1 MFSCECSKVQCW
13 ERVSKMASGKPTTQA
28 GLKRLLAKKLTPE
41 VMSQLADAILRDALD
56 PDQPPAWRTA
66 CLKAITDNSLALPRL
81 PEGETTEAWTQD
93 AVRVVGEVAAEGG
106 DITAAKAILEAENI
120 RQGLLLKSRTSGE
133 ADKGQVVY
141 VNLPGAD
148 GPVDHDGDA

>member
-1 MFSCECSKVQCW
+1 
-13 ERVSKMASGKPTTQA
+13 MANGKPTTQA
-28 GLKRLLAKKLTPE
+28 GLKRLLAQKLTPE
-41 VMSQLADAILRDALD
+41 VLARLSETLIADALD

-66 CLKAITDNSLALPRL
+66 CLKAITENALALPRL

-120 RQGLLLKSRTSGE
+120 RQGLLLKARTSGE
-133 ADKGQVVY
+133 AEKGQIVF
-141 VNLPGAD
+141 VNLPGA
-148 GPVDHDGDA
+148 GEGNPE